1 MVFIIVSKGRV
12 NIYRVPGP
20 GLSTAGRKPFFEK
33 LGAGHFFQN
42 IRVAKRFFSRKKG
55 GLRLFFEKIGERRL
69 FFKISFFKKS
79 ISEVEKYAKRFFS
92 RKKGGLRL
100 FFRKNRGAKT
110 FFQDFIFQKKAFLK
124 SKSMLSWVNCLMC
137 VHWRMIH
144 IKNTLI
150 DFHNSI

>member
-42 IRVAKRFFSRKKG
+42 IRV
-55 GLRLFFEKIGERRL
+55 
-69 FFKISFFKKS
+69 
-79 ISEVEKYAKRFFS
+79 AKRFFS